1 MQMQLILLGTQGC
14 HLCEEAQA
22 QLAPLGLAYDYVDI
36 MDDEKLLERFEIH
49 IPVILKRSMDS
60 EEILSWPF
68 DTQSIR
74 IWLNAA

>member
-22 QLAPLGLAYDYVDI
+22 QLAPLGLAYDYIDI

-49 IPVILKRSMDS
+49 IPVILKRSMVT

-74 IWLNAA
+74 LWLKAA

>member
-14 HLCEEAQA
+14 HLCEEAEA

-49 IPVILKRSMDS
+49 IPVILKRTMDS

>member
-14 HLCEEAQA
+14 HLCEEAEA

-36 MDDEKLLERFEIH
+36 MDDEKMLERFEIH

-74 IWLNAA
+74 QWLNGA